1 MEPRQER
8 SRATRRRLLD
18 AAILCLA
25 EVGWSGSTVAL
36 VAARAG
42 VSRGAAQHHFRTRE
56 DLFVAALRHAGAA
69 RVGEM
74 RRHAAGLPTGRERTE
89 AVVAMLVDAYTG
101 AEFAAGV
108 QLWAAAAN
116 APALRAQVL
125 PLEEDVGRQ
134 AHRAAVELLG
144 VDEGAPGVRES
155 VQACLDL
162 ARGLGLA
169 GLLTDDGP
177 RRERV
182 VRQWAVM
189 LDAAVGAARSPV
201 R

>member
-18 AAILCLA
+18 AAVLCLA

-56 DLFVAALRHAGAA
+56 DLFVAALRHAGAG
-69 RVGEM
+69 RMGEM
-74 RRHAAGLPTGRERTE
+74 RRHAARLPPGPHRTE
-89 AVVAMLVDAYTG
+89 AVVTMLVDAYTG

-108 QLWAAAAN
+108 QLWAAAAS
-116 APALRAQVL
+116 APALRAHVL
-125 PLEEDVGRQ
+125 PLEEDVGRL
-134 AHRAAVELLG
+134 AHRAAVEMLG
-144 VDEGAPGVRES
+144 VDEGSPGVREA

-169 GLLTDDGP
+169 GLLTDDRA

-182 VRQWAVM
+182 VRQWARM
-189 LDAAVGAARSPV
+189 LDAAVGGARLPV